1 MSAQTLTFKSFVFL
15 PLELYNQAR
24 DYSLAFFTK
33 KITR

>member
-24 DYSLAFFTK
+24 DYSLAFLQK
-33 KITR
+33 KITG